1 VNYHTRDELHGKPG
15 HNFYLS
21 EEDLD
26 TYAEFYAS
34 EARDSLWAY
43 RRFMDPDLVLGWF
56 PRAISQALQEFY
68 DDLIAGKRPKL
79 ILEAPPQHGK
89 TRNIQDFLGWV
100 AGKNPDLKQ
109 IYASFSSDLGVDA
122 NTAIQRQMLDEKY
135 AMVFPDTIISTS
147 NVVTVANKPKKNSR
161 FIEFAGRKGSFR
173 NTTVNGQITGKTLHL
188 GVIDDPIKGRAE
200 ASSKNNRDK
209 AWSWLMDDFMTRFD
223 DQAGMILMATRWH
236 VDDPT
241 GRFLLKFPHAKVLKF
256 PAMSIAADP
265 ERPRLYDLRR
275 REGIPLF
282 PQFKS
287 KPFLLERRAAST
299 VASWESLYQQSP
311 IIVGGGVFPI
321 ERIKMTS
328 VMPEIKDIKRSVRYW
343 DKAGT
348 TDDGAFTAGVLM
360 HELFSGGWLISNV
373 VRGQWGSFKR
383 EEIIKATAERDA
395 QRFGFLK
402 VKVVVEQEP
411 GSGGKESAERSIAN
425 LAGHKVEADRVT
437 GQKEV
442 RADPYAAQW
451 QGGNITLLVA
461 PWNDAFLD
469 EHEAWPNSKYK
480 DQVDAAA
487 AAFVQVVGKKYAY
500 DTSMKWAAN

>member
-1 VNYHTRDELHGKPG
+1 MNYHTREELHGKPG
-15 HNFYLS
+15 HNQAWTTDDI
-21 EEDLD
+21 E
-26 TYAEFYAS
+26 TYGIACAG
-34 EARDSLWAY
+34 EARESLWAY

-68 DDLIAGKRPKL
+68 DDLVAGKRPKL

-89 TRNIQDFLGWV
+89 TRNIQDFLAWV

-122 NTAIQRQMLDEKY
+122 NTAMQRQMLDEKY

-147 NVVTVANKPKKNSR
+147 NVVTMANRPKKNSR
-161 FIEFAGRKGSFR
+161 FIEFAGKKGSFR

-209 AWSWLMDDFMTRFD
+209 AWNWVMDDFMTRFD

-241 GRFLLKFPHAKVLKF
+241 GRFLLKFPNAKVLKF
-256 PAMSIAADP
+256 PAMSLAPDP
-265 ERPRLYDLRR
+265 ESPRSYDLRR
-275 REGIPLF
+275 VKNVPLF

-287 KPFLLERRAAST
+287 KPFLLERRNAST

-321 ERIKMTS
+321 EKIKMSS
-328 VMPEIKDIKRSVRYW
+328 VRPALADIKKSVRYW

-348 TDDGAFTAGVLM
+348 TDDGAYTCGVLM
-360 HELFSGGWLISNV
+360 HELLSGGWIITDV
-373 VRGQWGSFKR
+373 IRDQWGAFER
-383 EEIIKATAERDA
+383 ERIIKATAERD
-395 QRFGFLK
+395 REIYGFLK
-402 VKVVVEQEP
+402 VHVYHEQEP
-411 GSGGKESAERSIAN
+411 GSGGKESAERTTAN
-425 LAGHKVEADRVT
+425 LAGHKVFADRVT
-437 GQKEV
+437 GKKEV

-451 QGGNITLLVA
+451 QGGNITLLVR

-469 EHEAWPNSKYK
+469 EHESWPNSHFK
-480 DQVDAAA
+480 DQVDAASG
-487 AAFVQVVGKKYAY
+487 AFNQVVGKKYAY
-500 DTSMKWAAN
+500 DTSMRWAQ